1 MVALALIGRDQKP
14 LNHWQELLVLAVTF
28 GAMFWVAWR
37 QKQLKRRA
45 REQGQAAAPKL
56 HIAVTESPK

>member
-1 MVALALIGRDQKP
+1 
-14 LNHWQELLVLAVTF
+14 
-28 GAMFWVAWR
+28 MFWVAWR